1 MTKQANPRA
10 LALLLGTLTLSGGT
24 WADSPAVAILLQ
36 ATGNVSVAAARENP
50 QPAPALIKLH
60 AGETLHLG
68 KDSQARIVYFANGR
82 QESWRGSGQVLI
94 DEQSGKGKGVQAVVE
109 QVPPLVAGQLKQTPS
124 TAQRGRAAMIV
135 TRAAP
140 QLAKLQK
147 LQDDYKALKQDAAGN
162 ALLPEV
168 FYLNGLLELREYG
181 LAKTVLD
188 DLRSKPD
195 YQSVVDLYGPLLG
208 Q

>member
-1 MTKQANPRA
+1 MTKQANPWA
-10 LALLLGTLTLSGGT
+10 LALFLAAAALSGGAR
-24 WADSPAVAILLQ
+24 ADSPAVAILLQ
-36 ATGNVSVAAARENP
+36 AAGDVAVAAAKEKP

-82 QESWRGSGQVLI
+82 QESWHGSGQVLI
-94 DEQSGKGKGVQAVVE
+94 DEQAGKGKGVQAVVE

-195 YQSVVDLYGPLLG
+195 YQSVVDLYGPVLG